1 MDTTGSHTKVALVK
15 AKNHREGIRQSIDL
29 IGINPVQGKKVVLKP
44 NFNTADPYPG
54 STHPET
60 LRELISYL
68 QEIRALKITIGE
80 RSGPVG
86 ERSGP
91 VKTAEV
97 IESLGAHQIAEE
109 LGAELVNPAATGKTD
124 F

>member
-80 RSGPVG
+80 RSGPV
-86 ERSGP
+86 
-91 VKTAEV
+91 KTAEV